1 MQRVLTELTPECE
14 LTTQMYISGL
24 EKEEIAEI
32 KCRASSTINNQ
43 LQKSFQLLS
52 IMQSIKN
59 GRQLCRRFYERIS
72 GIEFT
77 FDFSPVVRASTAWI
91 FIGIFSFSL
100 FHEQGDMRR
109 SRRTTVETSVRA
121 RRV

>member
-43 LQKSFQLLS
+43 LQKAFQ
-52 IMQSIKN
+52 
-59 GRQLCRRFYERIS
+59 
-72 GIEFT
+72 
-77 FDFSPVVRASTAWI
+77 V
-91 FIGIFSFSL
+91 
-100 FHEQGDMRR
+100 H
-109 SRRTTVETSVRA
+109 
-121 RRV
+121 

>member
-43 LQKSFQLLS
+43 LQKAFQVLNV
-52 IMQSIKN
+52 KN

-77 FDFSPVVRASTAWI
+77 FDFLLLYVHLRLGYLLVYFP
-91 FIGIFSFSL
+91 FL
-100 FHEQGDMRR
+100 FFM
-109 SRRTTVETSVRA
+109 SKTI
-121 RRV
+121 

>member
-1 MQRVLTELTPECE
+1 MQRILTELTPECE

-43 LQKSFQLLS
+43 LQKAFQILRV
-52 IMQSIKN
+52 KN
-59 GRQLCRRFYERIS
+59 GRELCRKFYERLS
-72 GIEFT
+72 GIEFS
-77 FDFSPVVRASTAWI
+77 FDFSPVVRAYAAWV

-100 FHEQGDMRR
+100 LHEQGDIRR
-109 SRRTTVETSVRA
+109 GRRTRIETIVRV
-121 RRV
+121 RRI

>member
-43 LQKSFQLLS
+43 LQKAFQVLNV
-52 IMQSIKN
+52 KN
-59 GRQLCRRFYERIS
+59 GRQLCRRFYE
-72 GIEFT
+72 
-77 FDFSPVVRASTAWI
+77 FSPVVRASTAWI

>member
-43 LQKSFQLLS
+43 LQKAFQVLNV
-52 IMQSIKN
+52 KN
-59 GRQLCRRFYERIS
+59 GRQLCRKFYERIS

-77 FDFSPVVRASTAWI
+77 FDFSPVVRASTAWV

-100 FHEQGDMRR
+100 FHEQDDMRR
-109 SRRTTVETSVRA
+109 SRRTIVETFVRT
-121 RRV
+121 RRI

>member
-43 LQKSFQLLS
+43 LQKAFQVLNV
-52 IMQSIKN
+52 KN

-77 FDFSPVVRASTAWI
+77 FDFPPVVRASTAWI

>member
-43 LQKSFQLLS
+43 LQKAFQVLNV
-52 IMQSIKN
+52 KN

-72 GIEFT
+72 GIELLL
-77 FDFSPVVRASTAWI
+77 I
-91 FIGIFSFSL
+91 FPLLYVHLRLGYLLVYFL
-100 FHEQGDMRR
+100 FLFFM
-109 SRRTTVETSVRA
+109 SKA
-121 RRV
+121 I